1 MKTKHLFILLAA
13 ALCHG
18 QEQNSFT
25 PLAGTLPLKLEQSG
39 SPFVAD
45 ADIVVPAGETVVMEK
60 GVVIHFRNFTGLI
73 IRGTLIAEG
82 TKKDPIVFT
91 SEHDRSS
98 REKDSTQPAPYDWNG
113 ITVEEGGTGSLF
125 RHCHIR
131 YSLFGINSLT
141 QFLVVDNCLF
151 RQNGRAD
158 ITVKGTKYMA
168 GKEPFSYLTYKK
180 DGKTLIKYGTD
191 VSDSHAL
198 RNIGRYGGAVLFI
211 TGVLVGTVEGK
222 KFRDSQRELQDLSD
236 VDEHIDDPDIIRKWQ
251 RTKERRDRHLTS
263 SIMSFT
269 FAGIG
274 AAGLVLSYTIK
285 F

>member
-1 MKTKHLFILLAA
+1 MKTKLLFVFLVTG
-13 ALCHG
+13 LCHG
-18 QEQNSFT
+18 SNVDSLAS
-25 PLAGTLPLKLEQSG
+25 LAGTLPAKLEYSG

-45 ADIVVPAGETVVMEK
+45 ADIVVPAGETVVIEK
-60 GVVIHFRNFTGLI
+60 GVTVHFRNFTGLI

-82 TKKDPIVFT
+82 TEKEPIVFT
-91 SEHDRSS
+91 SEHDRS
-98 REKDSTQPAPYDWNG
+98 DGANTPAAPYDWNG

-141 QFLVVDNCLF
+141 QFIVVDNCLF

-180 DGKTLIKYGTD
+180 DGKTLIRYGTD
-191 VSDSHAL
+191 VSDGHTL
-198 RNIGRYGGAVLFI
+198 RNIGRYGGAILLI
-211 TGVLVGTVEGK
+211 AGVLVGTVEGK
-222 KFRDSQRELQDLSD
+222 RFRDSERELQELS
-236 VDEHIDDPDIIRKWQ
+236 VVEEHIDDPNIIRKWEKA
-251 RTKERRDRHLTS
+251 KEARDRHLSS
-263 SIMSFT
+263 SILSFT
-269 FAGIG
+269 FAGVG
-274 AAGLVLSYTIK
+274 AAALVLSYTIK